1 MAQAQT
7 KKRLGRGL
15 AALIGDDAIEEAVVP
30 DTSKSYRQ
38 LPVEYLTP
46 NPDNPRKALDTEDI
60 QDLANSIR
68 EKGVLQPIVVRPA
81 DGASDRFEIVA
92 GERRWRAAQKA
103 SLHAVPVIVKDFSD
117 GEALE
122 IAIVENV
129 QRADLNPLEEADGY
143 GQLIAKFNYTQE
155 QLSKVIGKSRSHIAN
170 TLRLGNLPPKV
181 LDHLRSGALTA
192 GHARA
197 LLSSGVPAEELAGR
211 IIGEGLSVRDA
222 ERLAKDAARNGSAR
236 KKCKA
241 IPASRDADIIALEKS
256 LTDALGLRVS
266 VSHKGNTGGE
276 LRIMYKTLE
285 QLDEVC
291 RRLSNTN

>member
-15 AALIGDDAIEEAVVP
+15 AALIGDDVIEEAVVP
-30 DTSKSYRQ
+30 DTSKPYRQ

-46 NPDNPRKALDTEDI
+46 NPNNPRKDFDTEDI

-68 EKGVLQPIVVRPA
+68 EKGVLQPIVVRPV

-103 SLHAVPVIVKDFSD
+103 SLHDVPVIVRDFSD

-143 GQLIAKFNYTQE
+143 SQLIAKFSYTQE

-170 TLRLGNLPPKV
+170 TLRLSNLPPKV

-197 LLSSGVPAEELAGR
+197 LLSSGVPAEELASR
-211 IIGEGLSVRDA
+211 IIGEGLSVRDT
-222 ERLAKDAARNGSAR
+222 ERLAKDAAQNGSA
-236 KKCKA
+236 KKKGKA
-241 IPASRDADIIALEKS
+241 KPASRDADIMALEKS

-266 VSHKGNTGGE
+266 VSHKGNAGGE
-276 LRIMYKTLE
+276 LKIMYKTLE

>member
-1 MAQAQT
+1 M
-7 KKRLGRGL
+7 
-15 AALIGDDAIEEAVVP
+15 
-30 DTSKSYRQ
+30 
-38 LPVEYLTP
+38 
-46 NPDNPRKALDTEDI
+46 
-60 QDLANSIR
+60 
-68 EKGVLQPIVVRPA
+68 
-81 DGASDRFEIVA
+81 
-92 GERRWRAAQKA
+92 
-103 SLHAVPVIVKDFSD
+103 
-117 GEALE
+117 
-122 IAIVENV
+122 
-129 QRADLNPLEEADGY
+129 
-143 GQLIAKFNYTQE
+143 
-155 QLSKVIGKSRSHIAN
+155 
-170 TLRLGNLPPKV
+170 

-256 LTDALGLRVS
+256 LTDTLGLRVS